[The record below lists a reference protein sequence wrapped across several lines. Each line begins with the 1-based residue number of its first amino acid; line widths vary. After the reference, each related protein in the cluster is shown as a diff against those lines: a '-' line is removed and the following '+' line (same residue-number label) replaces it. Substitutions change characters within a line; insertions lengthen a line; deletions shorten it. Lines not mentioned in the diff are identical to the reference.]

1 MPPRILV
8 TPRSLTRDG
17 HPALELLRRAG
28 YEVVTSTPGR
38 QPDEAELLRVVPG
51 CVGWLAG
58 VEPVG
63 ARVLEAARG
72 LRAISRNGTGV
83 DNIDLAAAER
93 LGIQVL
99 RAEGANARG
108 VAELA
113 IGLILA
119 LLRSIPWSD
128 ARLKAGAWERRRGL
142 EIGGRT
148 VGVVGC
154 GRVGRLVAELALG
167 LGARVVAHDAF
178 PDAGFAP
185 GAGFRYAE
193 LEAVLADADALS
205 LHCPA
210 QPGGRPLIDAAR
222 LARLRPGAVLV
233 NTARA
238 SLVDDAAVLAALEA
252 GRLGGF
258 ATDVFPEEPPV
269 ETALVRHPRVIA
281 TPHLGGFT
289 DESVAQAA
297 RVAVENLLAVLG
309 SAAHG

>member
-1 MPPRILV
+1 VGPRILV
-8 TPRSLTRDG
+8 TPRSLTREGD
-17 HPALELLRRAG
+17 PALDLLREAG
-28 YEVVTSTPGR
+28 YEVVTSTPGK
-38 QPDEAELLRVVPG
+38 QPDEAELLRVVPS
-51 CVGWLAG
+51 CVGWIAG
-58 VEPVG
+58 VEPVST
-63 ARVLEAARG
+63 RVLEAARG

-83 DNIDLAAAER
+83 DNIDLAGAAR
-93 LGIQVL
+93 LGIRVL

-119 LLRSIPWSD
+119 LLRQIPWSD
-128 ARLKAGAWERRRGL
+128 ARLKTGAWERRRGR

-154 GRVGRLVAELALG
+154 GRIGRLVAELALG
-167 LGARVVAHDAF
+167 LGARVVGHDAV
-178 PDAGFAP
+178 PVQGFAP
-185 GAGFRYAE
+185 GPAFRYAD
-193 LEAVLADADALS
+193 LDTVLADADVLT

-210 QPGGRPLIDAAR
+210 LAAGRPLLDAAA
-222 LARLRPGAVLV
+222 LARVKAGAVLV

-238 SLVDDAAVLAALEA
+238 SLVDEGAVLAALDE

-269 ETALVRHPRVIA
+269 STRLVSHPRVIA

-289 DESVAQAA
+289 DESVALAT
-297 RVAVENLLAVLG
+297 RVAVENLLEALEG
-309 SAAHG
+309 PSRA